1 MPIIEPLSELRTNTT
16 KIARLAHSEPEP
28 IYITKN
34 GYADLVVL
42 SVEEYEQ
49 RLAKLEV
56 YDKLA
61 VSQAEVASGKKLLP
75 LEEVFAK
82 YKKQYGEA

>member
-1 MPIIEPLSELRTNTT
+1 MPIIQPLSELRTNTT
-16 KIARLAHSEPEP
+16 KIARLAHAESEA

-42 SVEEYEQ
+42 SVEEYE
-49 RLAKLEV
+49 RHLAKLEV
-56 YDKLA
+56 YEKLA
-61 VSQAEVASGKKLLP
+61 ASQAEVVSGQKLLP

-82 YKKQYGEA
+82 YKAQYGEA